1 MTAATVELHE
11 HPGVA
16 VVRVGSGVTP
26 ALRETLF
33 DAVDQHRHVVVDL
46 GAVSTLDDVGLG
58 LLVRAHQRARRRDGI
73 VCFAGPSRFV
83 ITVLHTMHVD
93 GLFPVFDDCDEALA
107 WLKDEKV

>member
-1 MTAATVELHE
+1 MTAATVQLHE

-16 VVRVGSGVTP
+16 VVHVSSAVTP
-26 ALRETLF
+26 ELRETLF

-93 GLFPVFDDCDEALA
+93 GLFPIFDDCDAALA
-107 WLKDEKV
+107 WLTE